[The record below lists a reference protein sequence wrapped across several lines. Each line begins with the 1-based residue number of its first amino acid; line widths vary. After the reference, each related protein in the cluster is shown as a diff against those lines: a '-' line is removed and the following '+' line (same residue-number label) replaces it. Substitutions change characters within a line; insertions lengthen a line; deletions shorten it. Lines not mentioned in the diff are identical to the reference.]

1 MLPLTRKKVVDL
13 ARLQR
18 GEGEG
23 REERGGEEDD
33 SLVLFQEV
41 WCVKGQHV

>member
-1 MLPLTRKKVVDL
+1 MLLLTRKKVVDL
-13 ARLQR
+13 AMLPHGK
-18 GEGEG
+18 GEGW
-23 REERGGEEDD
+23 EERDGEEDD